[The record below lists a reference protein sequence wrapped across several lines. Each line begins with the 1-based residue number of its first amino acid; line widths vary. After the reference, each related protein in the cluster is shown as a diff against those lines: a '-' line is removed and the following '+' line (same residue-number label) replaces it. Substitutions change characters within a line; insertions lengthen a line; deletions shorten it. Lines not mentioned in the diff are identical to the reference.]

1 MATTILRTPEETI
14 EFGRTMAAALHAGD
28 VLALSGELGA
38 GKTHFVKGVVA
49 GLGADCAVTSPTFTL
64 IHEYR
69 GGRLPVFHAD
79 WYRIDD
85 EEELIKIGMDDYLA
99 EDGVVIVEWAGK
111 FRGALPPH
119 TRWLEFRFRED
130 GAREVAED

>member
-1 MATTILRTPEETI
+1 MRTTILRTPEETI
-14 EFGRTMAAALHAGD
+14 EFGRAMAASLNAGD

-64 IHEYR
+64 IHEYP
-69 GGRLPVFHAD
+69 GGRLPIFHAD

-99 EDGVVIVEWAGK
+99 EDGIVIVEWADK
-111 FRGALPPH
+111 FRAALPPH
-119 TRWLEFRFRED
+119 TRWLDFRFRED
-130 GAREVAED
+130 GAREVAEA